1 MPQPRRPAP
10 RPGNR
15 QPARPPSSRGPTL
28 LAEGPGSTDLLLRPP
43 PGASHLAGWALLPLR
58 AFLGVTFCFAGLQK
72 LANPAF
78 FRSSSPVSIQAQLRG
93 AARHSPIH
101 SLLVS
106 LEHVAVPLGLLI
118 AFGELAVGLGIL
130 VGLWARVAAVGGAAI
145 SFGLF
150 LTVSFHSN
158 PYYTGSDIV
167 FLFAWLPFIA
177 AGAGPLS
184 ADAVLANLA
193 RDRAGLPADTVVPIP
208 FAQVRTVCGAYD
220 AGSCTARRNA
230 PCEPGPCPFL
240 LRSPQRLRPADVAN
254 LERRTFLAKS
264 TAAAALGAL
273 GLVGGGIVAGIGRLA
288 GGRSSVGTR
297 TLGAGSPS
305 PSPSPPP
312 SPSTTGPAPP
322 GSDAAPGTTV
332 PAKLP
337 PGTRLGPA
345 SDVPVGGAAQFTDPA
360 TGDPALVVQPTSG
373 TFLAFDAVC
382 PHAGCTVQYS
392 QQAGMFVCPCH
403 GSEFNGRTGAVET
416 GPAQSGLGRIAIA
429 EGPDGNLYAK

>member
-1 MPQPRRPAP
+1 MPQSRRSAP
-10 RPGNR
+10 RSGHR
-15 QPARPPSSRGPTL
+15 QPARGPSSPVSTL
-28 LAEGPGSTDLLLRPP
+28 LAEGPTRGGLWLRRVPDST
-43 PGASHLAGWALLPLR
+43 HLAGWALLPLR
-58 AFLGVTFCFAGLQK
+58 AFLGITFCFAGLQK

-78 FRSSSPVSIQAQLRG
+78 FRSSSPVSIQSQLRG

-130 VGLWARVAAVGGAAI
+130 VGLWARIAAAGGAAI

-150 LTVSFHSN
+150 LTISFHSN

-167 FLFAWLPFIA
+167 FLFAWLPFVA

-184 ADAVLANLA
+184 ADAVLSNLA
-193 RDRAGLPADTVVPIP
+193 RDRLGLARDTVVPIT
-208 FAQVRTVCGAYD
+208 FAKVRTVCGAYE
-220 AGSCTARRNA
+220 AGVCTARRNA

-240 LRSPQRLRPADVAN
+240 ARTVRQVRPADIAN

-264 TAAAALGAL
+264 TAAGALAAL
-273 GLVGGGIVAGIGRLA
+273 GLVGGGIVAGIGRLTA
-288 GGRSSVGTR
+288 GRPSGGTR
-297 TLGAGSPS
+297 TLGAGSTPPS
-305 PSPSPPP
+305 SDPTQTAS
-312 SPSTTGPAPP
+312 SPST
-322 GSDAAPGTTV
+322 AAPGTTV
-332 PAKLP
+332 PSRLP

-345 SDVPVGGAAQFTDPA
+345 SYVPVGGAAQFTDPA

-382 PHAGCTVQYS
+382 PHAGCTVEYS
-392 QQAGMFVCPCH
+392 QQGGIFVCPCH
-403 GSEFNGRTGAVET
+403 GSQFNGRTGAVES
-416 GPAQSGLGRIAIA
+416 GPAQSGLAHISIA

>member
-1 MPQPRRPAP
+1 MPQPRRSAP
-10 RPGNR
+10 PPSPR
-15 QPARPPSSRGPTL
+15 QPARAPSSRGSTL
-28 LAEGPGSTDLLLRPP
+28 LGEKAPTDGLWLRPP
-43 PGASHLAGWALLPLR
+43 PGGRHLAGWALLPLR
-58 AFLGVTFCFAGLQK
+58 AFLGITFCFAGLQK

-78 FRSSSPVSIQAQLRG
+78 FRSSSPVSIQSQLRG
-93 AARHSPIH
+93 AARHSPVH

-118 AFGELAVGLGIL
+118 ALGELAVGLGIL
-130 VGLWARVAAVGGAAI
+130 FGLWARIASIAGAAI
-145 SFGLF
+145 SLGLF

-167 FLFAWLPFIA
+167 FVFAWLPFIT

-184 ADAVLANLA
+184 ANAVLSNLA
-193 RDRAGLPADTVVPIP
+193 RDRMGLPPDTVVPIS

-220 AGSCTARRNA
+220 AGACTARRNA

-240 LRSPQRLRPADVAN
+240 TRSPERLKPADLAN

-288 GGRSSVGTR
+288 GGRSSSSTR
-297 TLGAGSPS
+297 TLGGGAA
-305 PSPSPPP
+305 PPP
-312 SPSTTGPAPP
+312 STNPTPTTSPPST
-322 GSDAAPGTTV
+322 AAPGTTIP
-332 PAKLP
+332 PALP

-345 SDVPVGGAAQFTDPA
+345 SDVPLGGTAQFTDPA

-382 PHAGCTVQYS
+382 PHAGCTVEYS
-392 QQAGMFVCPCH
+392 PQAAIFVCPCH
-403 GSEFNGRTGAVET
+403 GSQFNGRTGAVET
-416 GPAQSGLGRIAIA
+416 GPAQSGLAHIAIA